1 MQAVIQLIDDDG
13 TVLVEQRT
21 DATVPMTYR
30 APQPFKAPCM
40 VDGQLTPSGEYHIFG
55 FQFQPIVRLMG
66 KRGGF

>member
-30 APQPFKAPCM
+30 APQPFKVPC
-40 VDGQLTPSGEYHIFG
+40 VVNDKVVGEYEIYG
-55 FQFQPIVRLMG
+55 FVFQSILRLKG
-66 KRGGF
+66 KIGGY